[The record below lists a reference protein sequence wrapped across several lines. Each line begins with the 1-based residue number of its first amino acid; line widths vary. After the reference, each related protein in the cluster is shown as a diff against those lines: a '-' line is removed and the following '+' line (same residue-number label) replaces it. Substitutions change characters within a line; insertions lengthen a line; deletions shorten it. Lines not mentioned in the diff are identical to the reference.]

1 MSAHSIFRALPFSL
15 LALGLISQ
23 TSLVA
28 QADELSISTRT
39 DLLNQSVTGPNK
51 AASFYDP
58 GTHLLHETD
67 VRWSGMV
74 FDDKWNSLFNSSLRY
89 TDSNQFDP
97 ERLSLQKL
105 EWRLS
110 DARTQLNLGD
120 YFANLSPYSMTK
132 GIKGLAFQRNL
143 GDDQNYIRAFYGSF
157 DGQWA
162 FLYKDPT
169 QEPMNTLGGGVRL
182 QRAWEK
188 FRFGLNLAE
197 AHDQDGDVHASFPAY
212 DQFLP
217 AVDWEYRESGLVVTG
232 EHAYSDTDEISTAG
246 ATAVN
251 KTGTAHKLALRAALK
266 DINLDGQVERV
277 SPDFISRGGGA
288 TADRMRYYL
297 KADYKLTRDWRLFAI
312 YDDYEDNLDNQ
323 KTATTDVT
331 TWEAGFKRAR
341 AFGRRHM
348 NIALSW
354 RNKQKELSDGSNK
367 QTTNRIKF
375 KINDRVAEHYDWRAE
390 MEQILDKDQL
400 TTSDSVSTLFDLGLN
415 YRQRLQNNWDI
426 RADLDIG
433 RQETGTLN
441 VTGSDISDRLRLG
454 LTADKGNGTVIGAN
468 LERNTA
474 DLVAALADNRHK
486 RASIY
491 WQSKPAWINDGS
503 LKLEYADYIHT
514 FTQNAAN
521 DYREKIVK
529 LSLLWNFQKEAKK

>member
-1 MSAHSIFRALPFSL
+1 MFAHSLFRALPFSL
-15 LALGLISQ
+15 LALGLLSQ
-23 TSLVA
+23 PGLTVR
-28 QADELSISTRT
+28 ADDLSISTRT
-39 DLLNQSVTGPNK
+39 DLLHQSVTGPNK

-67 VRWSGMV
+67 VRWNGMA
-74 FDDKWNSLFNSSLRY
+74 FDGKWNSLFNSSLRY

-105 EWRLS
+105 EWQLF
-110 DARTQLNLGD
+110 DARTRLNLGD
-120 YFANLSPYSMTK
+120 YFANLSAYSMTK

-143 GDDQNYIRAFYGSF
+143 SDDQNYVRAFYGSF

-169 QEPMNTLGGGVRL
+169 LEPMNTLGGGVRL

-188 FRFGLNLAE
+188 FRLGLNLAE
-197 AHDQDGDVHASFPAY
+197 AHDDAGDINVSYPAY
-212 DQFLP
+212 EQFLP
-217 AVDWEYRESGLVVTG
+217 AIDWEYRNAGLVVTG
-232 EHAYSDTDEISTAG
+232 EHAYSDTDEIAAAG
-246 ATAVN
+246 AATVN
-251 KTGTAHKLALRAALK
+251 KTGSAHKLAMRAALK
-266 DINLDGQVERV
+266 SLNLDGQMERV
-277 SPDFISRGGGA
+277 APDFISRGGGA
-288 TADRMRYYL
+288 TADRWRYYL

-312 YDDYEDNLDNQ
+312 HDYYEDNLDNQ
-323 KTATTDVT
+323 IAATTEVA

-354 RNKQKELSDGSNK
+354 RNRQKEISDGSND
-367 QTTNRIKF
+367 QTTDRIKF

-390 MEQILDKDQL
+390 IEQILDEDQL
-400 TTSDSVSTLFDLGLN
+400 TRADAVSTLFDLGLD
-415 YRQRLQNNWDI
+415 YRRRLRNNWDI
-426 RADLDIG
+426 RADLAIG

-441 VTGSDISDRLRLG
+441 SNGSDISDRIRVG
-454 LTADKGNGTVIGAN
+454 LTADKGNGTAIGAS
-468 LERNTA
+468 LERNSA
-474 DLVAALADNRHK
+474 DAVTALADNRHK

-491 WQSKPAWINDGS
+491 WQSKPAWLKDGS
-503 LKLEYADYIHT
+503 VKLEYADYIHT

-529 LSLLWNFQKEAKK
+529 LSLQWNFQKEMKK